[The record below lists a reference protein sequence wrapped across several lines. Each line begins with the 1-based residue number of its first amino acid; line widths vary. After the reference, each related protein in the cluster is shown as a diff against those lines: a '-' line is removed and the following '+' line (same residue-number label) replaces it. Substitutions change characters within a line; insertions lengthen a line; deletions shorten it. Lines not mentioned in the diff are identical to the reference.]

1 MGMSESTLAFV
12 NCIGMGDPEVV
23 AEILEMLLEKGSL
36 TARQASE
43 EMGVSY
49 PLVLRVINN
58 LSNRGLVRT
67 SKLKGERGRPRKLI
81 ILDKGKVLNLIDE
94 CIKKLEEFRKAVEKA
109 PVQETTIEA

>member
-1 MGMSESTLAFV
+1 MSEGTLAFV

-23 AEILEMLLEKGSL
+23 AEILEMLLEKGAL

-49 PLVLRVINN
+49 PLVLRVLNN

-67 SKLKGERGRPRKLI
+67 SKLKGERGRPRKLVVI
-81 ILDKGKVLNLIDE
+81 DKEKVASMVEE
-94 CIKKLEEFRKAVEKA
+94 CIKKLQEFKEAVEKA
-109 PVQETTIEA
+109 PAPEQVQEA